1 MSKYSVFFTTTL
13 LLIISV
19 ISFWLNNEVK
29 KELKIEEN
37 KLSNN
42 PDYFLKNLSQNK
54 LTSMET

>member
-29 KELKIEEN
+29 KELKIEES

-42 PDYFLKNLSQNK
+42 PYYFLKKFVSKQ
-54 LTSMET
+54 TDEH